1 MTDANRPVHREPSNR
16 RMVQVWVAL
25 VALTAGEVA
34 IAAAG
39 ARGTPML
46 ALLLGL
52 SAIKSALILGWFM
65 HLRFERRS
73 LALALLP
80 IGIMAIL
87 LLSFVFPDSFRLGR
101 MRDAESATGSPRG
114 AEAH

>member
-1 MTDANRPVHREPSNR
+1 MSDASRAVHREPTTR
-16 RMVQVWVAL
+16 AIVQVWIAL
-25 VALTAGEVA
+25 VALTAGEVV

-39 ARGTPML
+39 ARGAAML

-52 SAIKSALILGWFM
+52 SAVKSALILGWFM

-80 IGIMAIL
+80 IAIMAIL

-101 MRDAESATGSPRG
+101 MRGAEHMTGSERG
-114 AEAH
+114 AETR